1 MRFAVALL
9 VIAMT
14 ASAALYVHQRDVMTV
29 VNGGTNTTTTGSPY
43 AVNRSPY
50 AKSGH
55 GSAYDQG
62 SQYGRGFF
70 VEMVTSR
77 SHPSWEDPVAVLLG
91 VGGVALAVG
100 IVAVRRRRTP
110 LA

>member
-14 ASAALYVHQRDVMTV
+14 ASAALYVHQRDVMTI
-29 VNGGTNTTTTGSPY
+29 VNGGTNTTTTG
-43 AVNRSPY
+43 SPY